1 MASDLL
7 QYYLSDLQ
15 YIVDGLYYDMGPYMG
30 NPLTFSCSAKENS
43 NTQLDPQDSKV
54 LQTILWACEGV
65 VNVEGQYR
73 KVVGKGFVIM

>member
-1 MASDLL
+1 
-7 QYYLSDLQ
+7 
-15 YIVDGLYYDMGPYMG
+15 MG

-73 KVVGKGFVIM
+73 KVVGKGFVII